1 MLLDEPGAIV
11 AIHKAGGQRE
21 GERVDEGDRQSEE
34 EEVGGGGAYSLFL
47 MMSWRKHI
55 LFPSPCT
62 R

>member
-1 MLLDEPGAIV
+1 LPSTKLED
-11 AIHKAGGQRE
+11 RE
-21 GERVDEGDRQSEE
+21 RERERVDEGGRQSEE
-34 EEVGGGGAYSLFL
+34 EERGGAYSLFL